1 MRPELIFGAVMGIEI
16 DVTSISTGMAPVLI
30 FVCLGITLLLL
41 VTTLVF
47 AKKEKRSKEQECCR
61 LNILEGKENFRMS
74 RMVAEYAAAL
84 SACGGTNAQTS
95 SCVAYLCAHF
105 GISAEVTE
113 FPQHIL
119 LSSVDYKNEE
129 TFSICEK
136 IKENPLDFDRI
147 IKLSRLAKRVVSE
160 KMTAEVFYEEFQK
173 VLKCKRMNPNLVL
186 VLASLA
192 NASFCRLFEGDAIA
206 MGIVIVATACGFFL
220 RRTLC
225 GTFGMDFRLGTIL
238 AAICSTIIGTSGY
251 AFQLGGTPNVA
262 LATSV
267 LYLVPGIPFINS
279 FSNLLNGMF
288 LGCISQFFKGTIL
301 TVCLSL
307 GFCIGLVVTNLHFF

>member
-1 MRPELIFGAVMGIEI
+1 
-16 DVTSISTGMAPVLI
+16 MAPALI
-30 FVCLGITLLLL
+30 LVSLGLTLLLL
-41 VTTLVF
+41 VTSLFF

-61 LNILEGKENFRMS
+61 LNVLEGKENFRMS
-74 RMVAEYAAAL
+74 KMVAEFAAAL

-95 SCVAYLCAHF
+95 SCVAFLCGHF

-129 TFSICEK
+129 TFSMCEK
-136 IKENPLDFDRI
+136 IKESPLDFDRV
-147 IKLSRLAKRVVSE
+147 IKLSRLAKKAANENMS
-160 KMTAEVFYEEFQK
+160 AEHFYEEFQEI
-173 VLKCKRMNPNLVL
+173 LKAKRLNPNIVL
-186 VLASLA
+186 LLASLA
-192 NASFCRLFEGDAIA
+192 NASFCRLFNGDFYA
-206 MGIVIVATACGFFL
+206 MGIVVVATACGFFL

-225 GTFGMDFRLGTIL
+225 GILGMDFRLGTIC
-238 AAICSTIIGTSGY
+238 AAVISTIIGTSGY
-251 AFQLGGTPNVA
+251 AFHLGETPNIA

-288 LGCISQFFKGTIL
+288 LGCISQFFKGSIL

-307 GFCIGLVVTNLHFF
+307 GFCIGLVATNLHFF

>member
-1 MRPELIFGAVMGIEI
+1 MGIEI
-16 DVTSISTGMAPVLI
+16 DVTSISSGMAPILI
-30 FVCLGITLLLL
+30 FVCLGVTLLLIIA
-41 VTTLVF
+41 TLVF
-47 AKKEKRSKEQECCR
+47 AKKEKRSNEQECCR
-61 LNILEGKENFRMS
+61 LNVLEGKENFRMS
-74 RMVAEYAAAL
+74 KMVAEYAAAL

-105 GISAEVTE
+105 GILAEMTE

-147 IKLSRLAKRVVSE
+147 IMLNRLAKRVLNE
-160 KMTAEVFYEEFQK
+160 KMTPEVFYGEFQK
-173 VLKCKRMNPNLVL
+173 ILQRKRINPNMVL
-186 VLASLA
+186 LLASLA
-192 NASFCRLFEGDAIA
+192 NASFCRLFGGDLYA
-206 MGIVIVATACGFFL
+206 MLIVTVATACGFFL

-225 GTFGMDFRLGTIL
+225 GVLGIDFRLGTIC
-238 AAICSTIIGTSGY
+238 AAVVSTIIGTSGY
-251 AFQLGGTPNVA
+251 AFQLGETPNIA

-307 GFCIGLVVTNLHFF
+307 GFCIGLVATNLHFF

>member
-1 MRPELIFGAVMGIEI
+1 MGIEI

-30 FVCLGITLLLL
+30 FVCLGVTLLLI
-41 VTTLVF
+41 VATLVF
-47 AKKEKRSKEQECCR
+47 AKKEKRSKLQDSCR
-61 LNILEGKENFRMS
+61 LNFLEGKENFRMS
-74 RMVAEYAAAL
+74 KMVAEFAAAL

-119 LSSVDYKNEE
+119 LSSVDFRNEE

-136 IKENPLDFDRI
+136 IKENPLDFNRI
-147 IKLSRLAKRVVSE
+147 IELNRLAKKAVNE
-160 KMTAEVFYEEFQK
+160 KMTPEEFYENFQRILK
-173 VLKCKRMNPNLVL
+173 VRRLNPNLVL
-186 VLASLA
+186 LLASLA
-192 NASFCRLFEGDAIA
+192 NASFCRLFGGDFYA
-206 MGIVIVATACGFFL
+206 MAVVIVATACGFFL

-225 GTFGMDFRLGTIL
+225 GVLGMDFRFGTIC
-238 AAICSTIIGTSGY
+238 AAMVSTIIGTSGY
-251 AFQLGGTPNVA
+251 AFQLGETPNIA

-307 GFCIGLVVTNLHFF
+307 GFCIGLVATNLHFF